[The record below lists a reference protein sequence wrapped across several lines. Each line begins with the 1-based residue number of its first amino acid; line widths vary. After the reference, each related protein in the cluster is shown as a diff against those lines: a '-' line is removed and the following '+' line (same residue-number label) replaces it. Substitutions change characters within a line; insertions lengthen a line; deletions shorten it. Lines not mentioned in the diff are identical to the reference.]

1 MSPEIC
7 LSDLRASV
15 YPYHF
20 TDGKTSKEENWPQC
34 AKGGYRWNRVC
45 SEQQGSALPRKG
57 LPVTEAPFGLG
68 ALT

>member
-7 LSDLRASV
+7 PSDLRASV

-20 TDGKTSKEENWPQC
+20 TDGKTPKENWPQC
-34 AKGGYRWNRVC
+34 AKASSGWNKVC

-57 LPVTEAPFGLG
+57 LPVTGDPCLD
-68 ALT
+68 